1 MPGPASTP
9 IGKTDPM
16 APPIT
21 RVTAWMQDDY
31 SCIIDVRAPA
41 EFADDHVPGAINL
54 PVLNDAERAEIGT
67 LHKQIGPFEAKR
79 RGAALVARNI
89 ARHLE
94 TELCNAPRDF
104 RPLVYCWRGGQ
115 RSGAMARILS
125 EIGWKTT
132 VIEGGYKHYRKQ
144 VLEQLDS
151 IPQQLNLVILRGA
164 TGTAKTRILHAA
176 ESKGAQ
182 VIDLEGLAHHRGSLL
197 GPEPGI
203 DQPSQRQFESGLA
216 AVLARFDPAQPVFIE
231 AESNKIG
238 AIHIPKILWLA
249 MKDAPSVSLSAPVA
263 ARVGFLLRDYAH
275 VIAEP
280 ERLEPLLDWVV
291 ARIGHEAVTQ
301 WRALIASGDWN
312 GFVSRVLEDHYD
324 PAYRRSSA
332 RRGHHDLATL
342 EAPDLTPDTIDQM
355 ASKLLAS
362 VSGE

>member
-1 MPGPASTP
+1 MHGPASTP

-31 SCIIDVRAPA
+31 SCIIDVHAPA

-67 LHKQIGPFEAKR
+67 IHKQIGPFEAKR
-79 RGAALVARNI
+79 RGAALVAQNI

-151 IPQQLNLVILRGA
+151 IPQQLKLVILRGA
-164 TGTAKTRILHAA
+164 TGTAKTHILHAA

-203 DQPSQRQFESGLA
+203 DQPSQRQFESEIGCGA
-216 AVLARFDPAQPVFIE
+216 GAV
-231 AESNKIG
+231 
-238 AIHIPKILWLA
+238 
-249 MKDAPSVSLSAPVA
+249 
-263 ARVGFLLRDYAH
+263 
-275 VIAEP
+275 
-280 ERLEPLLDWVV
+280 
-291 ARIGHEAVTQ
+291 
-301 WRALIASGDWN
+301 
-312 GFVSRVLEDHYD
+312 
-324 PAYRRSSA
+324 
-332 RRGHHDLATL
+332 
-342 EAPDLTPDTIDQM
+342 
-355 ASKLLAS
+355 
-362 VSGE
+362 